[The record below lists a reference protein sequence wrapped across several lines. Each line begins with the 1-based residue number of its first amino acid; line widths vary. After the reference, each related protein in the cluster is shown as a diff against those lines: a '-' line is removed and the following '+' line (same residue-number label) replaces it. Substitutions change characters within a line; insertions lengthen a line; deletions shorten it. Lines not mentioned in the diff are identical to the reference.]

1 MTMQRTIAAAAC
13 LVLLAGF
20 GVAVSAATATV
31 TLGVEGMTCGG
42 CATGI
47 EKTLAATAGV
57 LEARVSFEKRE
68 AWVRYDDAKLSV
80 DAIRRVISEAGY
92 SIVDAAGPRRDSG
105 PSCCAGKT
113 HGGAGCTMID
123 TANLSTQEL
132 PFSTD
137 LAELRTRFNADKGK
151 VRLLMLLSPTCPMCV
166 GGASVVQTKV
176 LDAVK
181 DPDVRAYAVWVP
193 ILDSDGESTVGKAS
207 TRLSDARV
215 SRYWDGKGELVRSY
229 ARVLALGERP
239 AWDVYLL
246 YGPDAEWKT
255 EPPRPDTWMHQL
267 QGLDASRRLDGAK
280 LAAELAALA
289 EQTKG
294 KGK

>member
-20 GVAVSAATATV
+20 GVAVSAAPATV

-47 EKTLAATAGV
+47 EKTLSATAGV

-68 AWVRYDDAKLSV
+68 AWVRYDDAKLTV
-80 DAIRRVISEAGY
+80 DAIRKVISEAGY
-92 SIVDAAGPRRDSG
+92 TVVDAAGKRADSG

-123 TANLSTQEL
+123 TANQSTQEL

-137 LAELRTRFNADKGK
+137 LAELRTRFNRDKGK
-151 VRLLMLLSPTCPMCV
+151 VRVLMLLSPTCPMCV
-166 GGASVVQTKV
+166 GGASVIQTKV

-181 DPDVRAYAVWVP
+181 NPDVRAYAVWVP

-207 TRLSDARV
+207 TRLHDARV
-215 SRYWDGKGELVRSY
+215 SRYWDGKGEFVKSF
-229 ARVLALGERP
+229 ARVLSLGDRP
-239 AWDVYLL
+239 AWDVYML
-246 YGPDAEWKT
+246 YGPEAEWT
-255 EPPRPDTWMHQL
+255 AEPPTPRSWMHQL
-267 QGLDASRRLDGAK
+267 QGLDPARRLDGATF
-280 LAAELAALA
+280 AAELTALVA
-289 EQTKG
+289 SNDAKAN
-294 KGK
+294 